1 MHMWHLQSLWL
12 KAFLLLNAHLRFQ
25 HSFFASV
32 QQSGRSP
39 GLKIIAS
46 AIFPVSQWYIGFTPW
61 LRWRVRTGFAPV
73 SLFTEASHEKYC
85 LKYKMTASTP
95 DCYLFSFFFV
105 PVYHTAHSAIRR
117 IAFIVT
123 YFTGCR
129 NGSSRILPKILL
141 TSFLHILVQ
150 WNNSLRSL
158 PQYRQMY
165 PVCHSS
171 FPPWPAGHTEWVAY
185 TLWSDP

>member
-1 MHMWHLQSLWL
+1 MYNQLLVAWNKCFCTALRQVSRLKDLCIRHLPGFPVISR
-12 KAFLLLNAHLRFQ
+12 LLLPNYGDEFVQDLHLFPFSPKPAMKSIVWNTKWLLR
-25 HSFFASV
+25 HLTAIYSV
-32 QQSGRSP
+32 
-39 GLKIIAS
+39 
-46 AIFPVSQWYIGFTPW
+46 
-61 LRWRVRTGFAPV
+61 
-73 SLFTEASHEKYC
+73 
-85 LKYKMTASTP
+85 
-95 DCYLFSFFFV
+95 FFV

-150 WNNSLRSL
+150 WKNNLRSL

-171 FPPWPAGHTEWVAY
+171 FLPWPAGHTEWVAY